1 MPTLFQ
7 PLPPPLPQR
16 VLPTPTPKSAPT
28 PTPSPR
34 ECPHSLPQRVSHPC
48 PTPCAS
54 GCAHHRAKRATN
66 VPKGI
71 AAEEPFIH
79 KIQLRKK
86 NTANIVLHRGRK
98 RDQISC
104 REREVNRM
112 TCKELQVHT
121 ICEIREDQLRGVS
134 PKSLSCATF
143 STHPDTRKEA
153 IPTRPFHLIPPI
165 AGGSTHKTQA
175 SEFTPQTTAS
185 YE

>member
-1 MPTLFQ
+1 MTRLLHAHPISAPT
-7 PLPPPLPQR
+7 PTPCPRECPPPLPQR
-16 VLPTPTPKSAPT
+16 VPPPLPPAPESV
-28 PTPSPR
+28 PI
-34 ECPHSLPQRVSHPC
+34 L
-48 PTPCAS
+48 TPCTS
-54 GCAHHRAKRATN
+54 GCAHHRAKRSTN
-66 VPKGI
+66 VPIGI

-134 PKSLSCATF
+134 PKSLSCATL